1 MSRTLK
7 IILSLAA
14 TLIVIL
20 FAFGIISYSVLEDKI
35 PEYNGE
41 RVVSGIT
48 NDVQVYRDSFAI
60 PYIIADNELDAIFA
74 LGYIHAQERLF
85 QMDMTRRAGEGR
97 LSEVLGSKTIPF
109 DKMFRTLGVYKVA
122 CRDYEKLNSLSKR
135 YLEAYSNGVNAYI
148 KDADGNLTFEFDI
161 LGYDPYPWKPEH
173 SLVLAK
179 LLAWELNIGWWT
191 DIAFSHLV
199 QKLGAEKVAEIIPD
213 FDENAPTIIPSKLN
227 KVANIPTGLYQVDK
241 QFREFTG
248 FVGTHIGSN
257 NWVVNKEKSES
268 GDVLIANDP
277 HLAFQAPGKFM
288 FVVIRSDSLNGEG
301 FTAPGLPAFI
311 IGKNQN
317 IAWVLTNVMA
327 DDSDFYLEKLDS
339 TKTHYLL
346 DGEWKALDIVS
357 DTIVVKDSASV
368 IYDIAKTHRGP
379 IISGIHPYDVL
390 YKNKYQDEVTL
401 SMRWTALDFTD
412 EVYTLVSVNKAKNW
426 NDFTAA
432 LKHFVAPGQ
441 NFVYGDDQGNIGYVC
456 AARLPLRTNNS
467 PTMVYDGTTTEH
479 DWKGFVP
486 FSKMPKLFNPP
497 QNYIASANNKTIR
510 DFPYHISN
518 LWEPASRIKRITELL
533 TSKEKHS
540 IEDFKKYQMD
550 FYSFYAKSI
559 TEYVVQAFEG
569 SETEDENLKLAVD
582 LLSKWDYIM
591 DKQSQTPTI
600 YEVFFQRL
608 MENIFMDEMGKELF
622 SEYIFVANVPFRK
635 VQEMLKDE
643 NSSWWDNVNTDKV
656 ETKDEIL
663 RQSLTE
669 AVKELEE
676 KFGNNVADWQWRNLH
691 TVTFAHPFSSAS
703 PLLAKVL
710 DIGPYPISGDG
721 TTVFNTEY
729 GFNSPYKSKLG
740 PALRFLFDF
749 SKPDEVNFILTTG
762 EAGYFMSDHYD
773 DMTEMWLNGK
783 YIKVNINTSDIS
795 SRGFDLLQLKKE

>member
-1 MSRTLK
+1 MNRTLK
-7 IILSLAA
+7 IVLSLAA

-20 FAFGIISYSVLEDKI
+20 IAFGIISYSVLKGKI

-41 RVVSGIT
+41 QVVSGLI
-48 NDVQVYRDSFAI
+48 NDVHVYRDSFAV
-60 PYIIADNELDAIFA
+60 PYIIAEDELDAAFA
-74 LGYIHAQERLF
+74 LGYVHAQERLF

-109 DKMFRTLGVYKVA
+109 DKMFRTLGLYKTV
-122 CRDYEKLNSLSKR
+122 CRDYEKLSPMSKK
-135 YLEAYSNGVNAYI
+135 YLDAYSKGVNAYI
-148 KDADGNLTFEFDI
+148 KSADGNLTFEFDV

-179 LLAWELNIGWWT
+179 LLAWELNISWWT
-191 DIAFSHLV
+191 DIAFSDLV
-199 QKLGAEKVAEIIPD
+199 QKLGMEKVAEIIPD
-213 FDENAPTIIPSKLN
+213 FDENAPTIIPSKLKKLA
-227 KVANIPTGLYQVDK
+227 KVPLGLYQVDK
-241 QFREFTG
+241 KYREFAG

-257 NWVVNKEKSES
+257 NWVVNGKKSES
-268 GDVLIANDP
+268 GSVLIANDP

-327 DDSDFYLEKLDS
+327 DDSDFYIETLDS

-346 DGEWKALDIVS
+346 DNEWKKLDIAS
-357 DTIVVKDSASV
+357 DTIVVKDSANV
-368 IYDIAKTHRGP
+368 IFDIAKTHRGP

-390 YKNKYQDEVTL
+390 YKNKYQDETTL
-401 SMRWTALDFTD
+401 SMRWTALGFTD
-412 EVYTLVSVNKAKNW
+412 EVFTLLSVNKAKNW
-426 NDFTAA
+426 KDFTAA

-456 AARLPLRTNNS
+456 AVKLPLRSDNS

-486 FSKMPKLFNPP
+486 YSKMPKLFNPS
-497 QNYIASANNKTIR
+497 QNYIASANNKTIK

-518 LWEPASRIKRITELL
+518 LWEPASRIKRITEFL
-533 TSKEKHS
+533 TSKETHS

-550 FYSFYAKSI
+550 FYSFYAKDI
-559 TEYVVQAFEG
+559 TKYIVEAFG
-569 SETEDENLKLAVD
+569 EDEIDDQNLKLAVD
-582 LLSKWDYIM
+582 LLSKWDFVM

-600 YEVFFQRL
+600 YAVFFQKL
-608 MENIFMDEMGKELF
+608 MENIFLDEMGKELF
-622 SEYIFVANVPFRK
+622 NEYIFVANVPYRK
-635 VQEMLKDE
+635 IQEMLKSED
-643 NSSWWDNVNTDKV
+643 SSWWDNIKTEKV
-656 ETKDEIL
+656 ETKNEIIK
-663 RQSLTE
+663 QSLID
-669 AVKELEE
+669 AVKELEG

-691 TVTFAHPFSSAS
+691 SVTFAHPFSGAS
-703 PLLAKVL
+703 PLLSKVL
-710 DIGPYPISGDG
+710 DIGPFPISGDG
-721 TTVFNTEY
+721 TTIFNTEY
-729 GFNSPYKSKLG
+729 SFTKPYKSKLG
-740 PALRFLFDF
+740 PALRFLYDF
-749 SKPDEVNFILTTG
+749 AKPDEVNFILTTG

-773 DMTEMWLNGK
+773 DMTEMWLKGK

-795 SRGFDLLQLKKE
+795 SRGYDLLQLRKE